1 MLLFRSLKGCFMSYS
16 SCGASRV
23 LSAKTLSHNPPAP
36 ELLDLLDKM
45 GFLVMDEVFD
55 EWKQSQ
61 LQTLLY
67 GLPGE
72 QP

>member
-1 MLLFRSLKGCFMSYS
+1 MLLFRSLKGCFMSYN
-16 SCGASRV
+16 

-45 GFLVMDEVFD
+45 GFLVMDEACD
-55 EWKQSQ
+55 EWKQSK